1 MKRRQ
6 ALTVGLVIIF
16 AAVVVVAGAL
26 WLGEHQFGERW
37 YLQSARFATIGRMS
51 VGAPV
56 TVRGVR
62 VGQVEAIRLAPD
74 GWVLADLRIDR
85 TVPIPQRPAVIV
97 APSSLFGE
105 WTAEVI
111 SLENNPPDD
120 PRVFVLLQSAEDPLQ
135 LVWPGAALPDVGQLT
150 AQAGRIAGDIAVL
163 AERLGSAIDSS
174 TADALRTSVGDFVE
188 IARQLRTFTVSQTT
202 SMSAAG
208 ADVVATAEAA
218 ALAARD
224 LRVAMA
230 RLDSATAQ
238 DQLGQIVTSA
248 QGSSEDLR
256 HATADLRSIM
266 ASAREHEASLINV
279 LVSADSVMSRLEAGT
294 GTLGLMVRDSALYV
308 ETTQAVREMRQLIAD
323 IQANPRRYFS
333 FSVF

>member
-1 MKRRQ
+1 MKSRQ
-6 ALTVGLVIIF
+6 ALTVGVVVIL
-16 AAVVVVAGAL
+16 AAVLVVVGAL
-26 WLGEHQFGERW
+26 WLGEHQFGDRW
-37 YLQSARFATIGRMS
+37 TSHTARFATIGRMS

-62 VGQVEAIRLAPD
+62 VGQVELIRLAPD
-74 GWVLADLRIDR
+74 GWVLAVLRIDG
-85 TVPIPQRPAVIV
+85 TVPLPERPAVIV

-111 SLENNPPDD
+111 SLEDNPPDD
-120 PRVFVLLQSAEDPLQ
+120 PRVLLLLQSAEEPQ
-135 LVWPGAALPDVGQLT
+135 QVTWPGAALPDVGQLT
-150 AQAGRIAGDIAVL
+150 AQAGRIAADIAVL
-163 AERLGSAIDSS
+163 AERLGTAIDSN

-188 IARQLRTFTVSQTT
+188 IARQLRVFTVSQTT
-202 SMSAAG
+202 SLSAAG
-208 ADVVATAEAA
+208 ADVVTTAEAA
-218 ALAARD
+218 ALAAQD
-224 LRVAMA
+224 LRAAMA

-238 DQLGQIVTSA
+238 GQLGQIVTSA
-248 QGSSEDLR
+248 QGSSENLQQ
-256 HATADLRSIM
+256 ATSDLRSVM

>member
-1 MKRRQ
+1 MRRQ
-6 ALTVGLVIIF
+6 QTLTVGLVVLLA
-16 AAVVVVAGAL
+16 AAVVVVGAL
-26 WLGEHQFGERW
+26 WLSQYQFGERW
-37 YLQSARFATIGRMS
+37 TAQTARFATIGRMG

-62 VGQVEAIRLAPD
+62 VGQVELIRLAPD
-74 GWVLADLRIDR
+74 GWVLADLRIDG
-85 TVPIPQRPAVIV
+85 TVPLPERPAVIA

-111 SLENNPPDD
+111 SLEDNPPDD
-120 PRVFVLLQSAEDPLQ
+120 PRVFVMLQSAEDPRG
-135 LVWPGAALPDVGQLT
+135 VTWPGAALPDVGQLT
-150 AQAGRIAGDIAVL
+150 AQAGRIAADIAVL
-163 AERLGSAIDSS
+163 AERLGTAIDSS

-188 IARQLRTFTVSQTT
+188 IARQLRGFTESQTT
-202 SMSAAG
+202 SLSAAG
-208 ADVVATAEAA
+208 ADVVTTAEAA
-218 ALAARD
+218 ALAATD
-224 LRVAMA
+224 LRKAMA

-238 DQLGQIVTSA
+238 DQIGQIVTSA
-248 QGSSEDLR
+248 QGSGENLRMATTDLR
-256 HATADLRSIM
+256 AVM

-279 LVSADSVMSRLEAGT
+279 LVAADSVMSRVEAGT
-294 GTLGLMVRDSALYV
+294 GTLGLIVRDSALYV